1 MKNSDNILYHYPAS
15 PYAEKVRLMAGYL
28 GVPWCSVDVPIQP
41 PRETLALA
49 GGYRRIPVAQ
59 IGADVYCDTALISE
73 QIDSLADKRLAE
85 DNSRS
90 LLADWRAAGI
100 LCSDST
106 EFTAKNRH
114 WVDHEAWF

>member
-1 MKNSDNILYHYPAS
+1 MKNSDIILYHYPAS

-28 GVPWCSVDVPIQP
+28 GVPWHSVDVPIQP
-41 PRETLALA
+41 PRETLALLA

-85 DNSRS
+85 DNESLALLQTRRSSRHS
-90 LLADWRAAGI
+90 LQRFDRI
-100 LCSDST
+100 HS
-106 EFTAKNRH
+106 
-114 WVDHEAWF
+114 